1 LKITNAV
8 KKGFMITTVCFRD
21 WNGLVAGNG
30 YLVNGIYKTGDGKVF
45 IKVMNVF
52 KNLDESV

>member
-1 LKITNAV
+1 
-8 KKGFMITTVCFRD
+8 MITTVCFRD